1 MIQFRLAKADI
12 KHNWQQV
19 GLFILASSL
28 MIAINYIFLN
38 LLANDDV
45 SKSNYGQVIVELLKM
60 GKNFTL
66 IVAVFFMLYANSFLL
81 RQRDHELG
89 LYNML
94 GMTKNNLRQL
104 LLLEK
109 VFLYIV
115 SLVVGLILGST
126 FIKLAFIILQN
137 LLNNK
142 QLQEQFSVTQLGQS
156 AIIFGVVFIALY
168 IFDCWRL
175 RKLKPAALWQQAV
188 QAEKEPQAKRLLGI
202 GGLLVLGCGYWI
214 AVKTKPNMVGI
225 PHFMLAVILVVIGT
239 YAVFMAGSILLLQY
253 LKQKRSFYYQPR
265 NFIGISGMLYRMK
278 QNAAGLATICILC
291 TTILV
296 TLTASISLVVGQQR
310 LISFWNPY
318 DLMITTKQPLDTATV
333 DQLAQKNQVTLKQQ
347 QQLKI
352 TSPLYGVFNKNG
364 HFKKGMTADAS
375 ISLSVLTLKDFN
387 RIQHQKIKLKPNQV
401 LVDSATGQ
409 RFAKLNI
416 KNKNYQVKGY
426 VNLKA
431 GNLYHSIFQPVFL
444 VTADAK
450 AAQQI
455 GTSQWL
461 YQSGINLSGSAK
473 HRRQVAT
480 QLQQQL
486 KLDNGSFSYRNEMQ
500 QLLQGV
506 FGSLLF
512 VGILISFALA
522 IATALIIY
530 YKQSAEGLAD
540 QQRFKTMQQ
549 VGLSKAESRQA
560 IYSQVLL
567 VFMLPIIG
575 AVINTGF
582 ALPALR
588 SVLKIFSLYDGELLL
603 QVCAMTAA
611 ALLIGY
617 LLIYGLTTKV
627 YQQLVNRGN

>member
-115 SLVVGLILGST
+115 SSIVGLILGST
-126 FIKLAFIILQN
+126 FIKLAF
-137 LLNNK
+137 
-142 QLQEQFSVTQLGQS
+142 
-156 AIIFGVVFIALY
+156 IIFGVVFIALY

-214 AVKTKPNMVGI
+214 AVKTKPNMAGAS
-225 PHFMLAVILVVIGT
+225 HFMLAVILVVIGT

-296 TLTASISLVVGQQR
+296 TLTASISLVAGQKR

-364 HFKKGMTADAS
+364 HFKNGMTADAS

-387 RIQHQKIKLKPNQV
+387 RIQHQKLKLKPNQV
-401 LVDSATGQ
+401 LIDNATGQ

-450 AAQQI
+450 VAQQI

-473 HRRQVAT
+473 HRRQFAT

-486 KLDNGSFSYRNEMQ
+486 KLDNGSFSYRNEIQ

-588 SVLKIFSLYDGELLL
+588 SVLKIFSLYDGGLLL
-603 QVCAMTAA
+603 RVCAMTVA

-617 LLIYGLTTKV
+617 LLVYGLTTKV